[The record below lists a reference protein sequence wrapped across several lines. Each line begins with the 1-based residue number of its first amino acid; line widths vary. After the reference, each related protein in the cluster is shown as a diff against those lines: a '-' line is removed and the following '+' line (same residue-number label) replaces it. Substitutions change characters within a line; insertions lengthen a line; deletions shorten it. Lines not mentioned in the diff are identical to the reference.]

1 MNWKHKL
8 LLPLT
13 KAKAVAQRTYKR
25 LWQYKGRQLRP
36 PLTVMLIFAE
46 ILITITRR
54 LCADVIILIARCI
67 IFVAN
72 WIGYGLDIA
81 KNKWYYSEH
90 L

>member
-36 PLTVMLIFAE
+36 PLTI
-46 ILITITRR
+46 IRR
-54 LCADVIILIARCI
+54 LCAEALIFIAHGI
-67 IFVAN
+67 IFLAN
-72 WIGYGLDIA
+72 WIGYGLVIA
-81 KNKWYYSEH
+81 KNEWHNSKH